1 MTIISTTIK
10 SHANPREVI
19 LYPVV
24 GQNDFQDDIF
34 TNMFAYGY
42 TTVYEYNEDNYH
54 SERIVN
60 KRMIKYT
67 CNNIW
72 YPTKTLISL
81 Y

>member
-34 TNMFAYGY
+34 TNMFACGY
-42 TTVYEYNEDNYH
+42 TTVYEYNEDILSFRTY
-54 SERIVN
+54 RKQTYDKI
-60 KRMIKYT
+60 Y
-67 CNNIW
+67 
-72 YPTKTLISL
+72 L
-81 Y
+81 